1 MTPSAFDADAVARQF
16 LDARSGRATLASP
29 AAQPGGFSVAQ
40 GYAVAAS
47 ITTARIARGE
57 RRVGRKIGLTN
68 PAGWA
73 ALDAAAPIWGT
84 VYDSTLTMAS
94 GGTARLD
101 LSAAL
106 APRIEPEIGFCLR
119 TPLDPARLDFDHLLD
134 AIEWLAP
141 CFEIVDT
148 HIEGWKFK
156 AADAIADFGVHYA
169 LVVGEPLRVA
179 GLPRATLAAQLE
191 ACEVTLSRNGSVIE
205 RGRGGNTLG
214 HPLGALAALAKL
226 LAANPDQPALE
237 AGEIITTGTLT
248 PFRDIAAGERWAMH
262 VTGLP
267 LSALTL
273 DL

>member
-1 MTPSAFDADAVARQF
+1 MTASPFDAGAVARKF
-16 LDARSGRATLASP
+16 LDARSGRSTLASL
-29 AAQPGGFSVAQ
+29 AAQPGGLSVAQ
-40 GYAVAAS
+40 GYEVAAS
-47 ITTARIARGE
+47 IAAARIARGE

-68 PAGWA
+68 QAVWA

-101 LSAAL
+101 LSAAV
-106 APRIEPEIGFCLR
+106 APRIEPEIGFCLHR
-119 TPLDPARLDFDHLLD
+119 PLDPARLDFDGLLD
-134 AIEWLAP
+134 AIEWFAP
-141 CFEIVDT
+141 CFEVVDT

-169 LVVGEPLRVA
+169 LVVGEPVRVA
-179 GLPRATLAAQLE
+179 GLPRDTLAAQLE
-191 ACEVTLSRNGSVIE
+191 ACEVTLSCNGAVIE

-214 HPLGALAALAKL
+214 HPLGALAALATV
-226 LAANPDQPALE
+226 LAANPGQPPLE

-267 LSALTL
+267 LAALTL
-273 DL
+273 DV